1 MGRGSVQVARTL
13 ARIEKSS
20 AVALS
25 EDPGGK
31 NKWDDPN
38 PTGAASISAERSLS
52 QSSWQP
58 DATLVR
64 FPRKPVNAY

>member
-1 MGRGSVQVARTL
+1 MARGSVQLARTL
-13 ARIEKSS
+13 AHIEKTLF
-20 AVALS
+20 AL